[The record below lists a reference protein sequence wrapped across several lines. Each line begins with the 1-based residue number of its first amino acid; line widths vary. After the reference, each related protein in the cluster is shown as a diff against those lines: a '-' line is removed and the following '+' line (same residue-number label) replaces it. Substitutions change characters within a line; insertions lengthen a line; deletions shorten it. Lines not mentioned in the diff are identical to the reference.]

1 MPERANLFTS
11 RLHGENHP
19 VIANRDDVPV
29 MGKGIGSRRT
39 AVAALMAAFALVG
52 PTAAFADGQ
61 KSQSRDHRNGPVVT
75 TTTAAPGS
83 SQGAQGVVQSVGST
97 SVVVKQLD
105 GSVVTVPVDRR
116 TTRSSST
123 QHAQW
128 TDVKPGYVLSATWK
142 AGKSAPTLRFSR
154 P

>member
-1 MPERANLFTS
+1 
-11 RLHGENHP
+11 
-19 VIANRDDVPV
+19 
-29 MGKGIGSRRT
+29 MGKGTGSRRT
-39 AVAALMAAFALVG
+39 AVAALTAAFALVG
-52 PTAAFADGQ
+52 PTAAWADGH

-105 GSVVTVPVDRR
+105 GSAVTVPVDRR
-116 TTRSSST
+116 TT
-123 QHAQW
+123 QVFVNNKHAQW

-142 AGKSAPTLRFSR
+142 AGKPAPTLRFSR

>member
-1 MPERANLFTS
+1 
-11 RLHGENHP
+11 
-19 VIANRDDVPV
+19 

-105 GSVVTVPVDRR
+105 GSAVTVPVDRR
-116 TTRSSST
+116 TT
-123 QHAQW
+123 QVFVNNKHAQW

-142 AGKSAPTLRFSR
+142 AGKPAPTLRFSR

>member
-1 MPERANLFTS
+1 
-11 RLHGENHP
+11 
-19 VIANRDDVPV
+19 
-29 MGKGIGSRRT
+29 MGKGIGNRRT
-39 AVAALMAAFALVG
+39 AVAALVAAFALVG

-61 KSQSRDHRNGPVVT
+61 KSQSRDHKNGPVVT

-116 TTRSSST
+116 TT
-123 QHAQW
+123 QVFVNNKHAQW

-142 AGKSAPTLRFSR
+142 AGKPAPTLRFSR

>member
-1 MPERANLFTS
+1 
-11 RLHGENHP
+11 
-19 VIANRDDVPV
+19 

-39 AVAALMAAFALVG
+39 AVAALTAAFVLVG

-61 KSQSRDHRNGPVVT
+61 KAHSQSHAHKNGPVVT

-83 SQGAQGVVQSVGST
+83 SQAAQGVVQSVGST

-105 GSVVTVPVDRR
+105 GTVVSVPVDRR
-116 TTRSSST
+116 TTQVFVNNKHS
-123 QHAQW
+123 QW

-142 AGKSAPTLRFSR
+142 AGKPAPTLRFSR

>member
-1 MPERANLFTS
+1 MFTS

-19 VIANRDDVPV
+19 VIANWDDVPV

-61 KSQSRDHRNGPVVT
+61 KAQSQSQGNRNGPVVT
-75 TTTAAPGS
+75 TTAAAPGS
-83 SQGAQGVVQSVGST
+83 SQAAQGVVQSVGST
-97 SVVVKQLD
+97 TVVVKQLD
-105 GSVVTVPVDRR
+105 GSTVTVPVDRK
-116 TTRSSST
+116 TTQVFVNNKHS
-123 QHAQW
+123 QW

-142 AGKSAPTLRFSR
+142 AGKPAPTLRFSR

>member
-1 MPERANLFTS
+1 MFTS

-19 VIANRDDVPV
+19 VIAKWDDAPV

-39 AVAALMAAFALVG
+39 VVVAALTAAFALMG

-61 KSQSRDHRNGPVVT
+61 KPQSQGNRNGPAVT
-75 TTTAAPGS
+75 TTTTATPGS
-83 SQGAQGVVQSVGST
+83 SQGAQGVVQSVGSAT
-97 SVVVKQLD
+97 VVVKQLD

-116 TTRSSST
+116 TT
-123 QHAQW
+123 QVFINNKHAQW
-128 TDVKPGYVLSATWK
+128 IDVKPGYVLSATWK
-142 AGKSAPTLRFSR
+142 AGRPVPTLRFSR

>member
-1 MPERANLFTS
+1 
-11 RLHGENHP
+11 
-19 VIANRDDVPV
+19 
-29 MGKGIGSRRT
+29 MGKGTGTRRT

-52 PTAAFADGQ
+52 PTAALADGQ
-61 KSQSRDHRNGPVVT
+61 KSESRDHKNGPVVT

-105 GSVVTVPVDRR
+105 GSAVTVPVDRR
-116 TTRSSST
+116 TT
-123 QHAQW
+123 QVFVNNKHAQW

-142 AGKSAPTLRFSR
+142 AGKPAPTLRFSR

>member
-1 MPERANLFTS
+1 M
-11 RLHGENHP
+11 
-19 VIANRDDVPV
+19 I
-29 MGKGIGSRRT
+29 GKGIGSRRT

-105 GSVVTVPVDRR
+105 GSAVTVPVDRR
-116 TTRSSST
+116 TT
-123 QHAQW
+123 QVFVNNKHAQW

-142 AGKSAPTLRFSR
+142 AGKPAPTLRFSR

>member
-1 MPERANLFTS
+1 MFTS

-19 VIANRDDVPV
+19 VIANWDDVPV

-52 PTAAFADGQ
+52 PTAAFADGH
-61 KSQSRDHRNGPVVT
+61 KSQSQTHHRNEPVVT

-105 GSVVTVPVDRR
+105 GSAVTVPVDRR
-116 TTRSSST
+116 TT
-123 QHAQW
+123 QVFVNNKHAQW

-142 AGKSAPTLRFSR
+142 AGKPAPTLRFSR

>member
-1 MPERANLFTS
+1 
-11 RLHGENHP
+11 
-19 VIANRDDVPV
+19 

-61 KSQSRDHRNGPVVT
+61 KSQSQSQSRDHRNGPVVT

-105 GSVVTVPVDRR
+105 GSAVTVPVDRR
-116 TTRSSST
+116 TT
-123 QHAQW
+123 QVFVNNKHAQW

-142 AGKSAPTLRFSR
+142 VGKPAPTLRFSR